1 MSHILNTDNGL
12 YSYGSNEV
20 GQLGLGND
28 SDRFVLQPTK
38 LEFFNSH
45 EILSV
50 HCGGYHTIINTT
62 GGVFGFGSSTYGQLI
77 SGDRRSLE
85 TPTKLEFFNNHEIIS
100 IHCGNHHTMIHT
112 TDGLFVFGLN
122 NVGQLGLSDR
132 YNWCELSECYY
143 YKYEPRKLEFF
154 ENRALEI
161 ISIQFLINSTFI
173 NTNDGLYVFGD
184 NKFGQLGLGDYND
197 RNVPTKLDFFN
208 NHEIISING
217 SEHTIIHTKTGIF
230 VFGFN
235 LNGQLGLGDNDNR
248 CTPIKLKIFQR
259 TTDPALLEDDHKI
272 LSIDCTGLYSM
283 INTTDGLYV
292 FGESDRCKKL
302 GFNKDDAL
310 NDWRIPTKLN
320 FFQRATDPA
329 LLEYDHEIISIYCS
343 YGYVLINTTKGVY
356 LYNDDERR
364 KGLASSD
371 NYHNKTIPTKL
382 NLGDCQILSIYKCG
396 FVNQNIINTTHGW
409 YFFGCDSFE
418 LTNDNTY
425 ILKKIDFNHEIIPLT
440 VNKKIK
446 SAYSLV

>member
-38 LEFFNSH
+38 LEFFNNH

-62 GGVFGFGSSTYGQLI
+62 DGVFGVGSSTYGQLI
-77 SGDRRSLE
+77 SGDRRNLE

-154 ENRALEI
+154 ESLIDQGFSLSKDLEI

-184 NKFGQLGLGDYND
+184 NRFGQLGLGDYND

-230 VFGFN
+230 VFGSN

-248 CTPIKLKIFQR
+248 SIPIKLNNFNNH
-259 TTDPALLEDDHKI
+259 EI
-272 LSIDCTGLYSM
+272 LSIDCTCLYSM
-283 INTTDGLYV
+283 INTIGGLYV
-292 FGESDRCKKL
+292 FGDSNRCRQL
-302 GFNKDDAL
+302 GFSRDDTL
-310 NDWRIPTKLN
+310 NDWRTPTKLN
-320 FFQRATDPA
+320 FFD
-329 LLEYDHEIISIYCS
+329 DHEIISIYCS
-343 YGYVLINTTKGVY
+343 YRCAMINTTKG
-356 LYNDDERR
+356 LYVFDDNERCR
-364 KGLASSD
+364 GLVSSN
-371 NYHNKTIPTKL
+371 NYYDKTIPTKL
-382 NLGDCQILSIYKCG
+382 NLGNCQILSIYRCG
-396 FVNQNIINTTHGW
+396 FLDQNIINTTNGW
-409 YFFGCDSFE
+409 YFFGCDSFR
-418 LTNDNTY
+418 LMDDNKY
-425 ILKKIDFNHEIIPLT
+425 ILKKLDFNHEIIPLT

-446 SAYSLV
+446 SACSFV